1 VNPYAVRVMQ
11 EVGIDISGQRPKR
24 ISDVP
29 LGDVDTVITLCV
41 EEVCVLP
48 LGGLAQENWPLPDPA
63 MVAGSEREI
72 EAAFRKVRD
81 ELRDR
86 IGALVALAAD

>member
-1 VNPYAVRVMQ
+1 
-11 EVGIDISGQRPKR
+11 
-24 ISDVP
+24 
-29 LGDVDTVITLCV
+29 LGDVDTVVTLCA

-48 LGGLAQENWPLPDPA
+48 PEGLARFNWALPDPA
-63 MVAGSEREI
+63 SASGSEREI

-86 IGALVALAAD
+86 IKLLVAPAAAGA